1 MYSVFIIVDIII
13 ALIGIA
19 VFAFGFFVSGTWTYY
34 RSLYVKNGLTILFM
48 ASFSLFFLSD
58 FGRAVEPSFI
68 FAIVSFVCAITML
81 AITAVLL
88 YQETIKPYLHNANAR
103 RNRQ

>member
-19 VFAFGFFVSGTWTYY
+19 VVALGFFVSGPYY
-34 RSLYVKNGLTILFM
+34 RSLYVKNGFSILFM
-48 ASFSLFFLSD
+48 TSFSLFFLSD

-68 FAIVSFVCAITML
+68 FAIISFVCAITML
-81 AITAVLL
+81 AITAVLF